1 MLDYVNT
8 LLEMADFLDRTGDR
22 ALARSCRDTA
32 NKMLDHLLY
41 YVQQMAANGQQM
53 KGAKA

>member
-1 MLDYVNT
+1 MLDYVKT

-32 NKMLDHLLY
+32 NKVLDHILY
-41 YVQQMAANGQQM
+41 IQQMAS
-53 KGAKA
+53 K